1 MNWPFASLLL
11 AFRIMPSWATP
22 QAPASSPKLTSSANH
37 APNRARNAK
46 RRRSS
51 RKAGP
56 SYQSHP
62 DPQRYEEIQKA
73 LADRGYF
80 KGAVDGQ
87 WGDDSVDALKR
98 FQADQKLPDDGKIN
112 SLSLIA
118 LGLGPKHNGSFVAPA
133 DRTATPA
140 LQPSP
145 VPEPVAPSSGEP
157 PR

>member
-1 MNWPFASLLL
+1 MKWLFAFILL
-11 AFRIMPSWATP
+11 AFPIMPSWATP
-22 QAPASSPKLTSSANH
+22 QAPATSPKLTSSANH
-37 APNRARNAK
+37 APNRARYAK

-56 SYQSHP
+56 NYQSHP
-62 DPQRYEEIQKA
+62 DPQRYQEIQKA

-80 KGAVDGQ
+80 KGAVNGE

-112 SLSLIA
+112 SLSLIG
-118 LGLGPKHNGSFVAPA
+118 LGLGPKHNGSFVAPV
-133 DRTATPA
+133 DRTAA
-140 LQPSP
+140 HAVQPSP
-145 VPEPVAPSSGEP
+145 VPEPAAPSSGEP